1 MIIVVEGHD
10 VEVDDSFAKLS
21 SAEQEKTVNEIAA
34 SLKLSNPAAT
44 SDKSPEAQM
53 ARLGERMAAATTP
66 AVEAVQQVVTTPE
79 IASAAIAP
87 AVRSMPGPNIAPSQP
102 GSPWSQVVKAWIAG
116 EAPQP
121 SSALGNIV
129 KTLGGQ
135 APTTPVSPASI
146 PKPEPYY
153 RPGPVPT
160 AIQKGADIARTLL
173 TQGNIANLISPFKE
187 GIVPGIVDLASKTGL
202 AKVTPSQAVG
212 AAGRF
217 AGGMLTAPENLMLA
231 PYQMAARE
239 AQQIRANPEAPG
251 LERQPYAMTVRGEM
265 PTQGAAAAANVRRGI
280 VNRPFGNVAPE
291 ERALLEEERQRKL
304 KNAIQLEAASRIRST
319 GGLQNY
325 IRNWP
330 GGTQ

>member
-53 ARLGERMAAATTP
+53 ARLGERMAAAVTP
-66 AVEAVQQVVTTPE
+66 AVEAVQQAVTTPE
-79 IASAAIAP
+79 IATAAIAP
-87 AVRSMPGPNIAPSQP
+87 AMRTNIPPAAYMTEPGVP
-102 GSPWSQVVKAWIAG
+102 GLI
-116 EAPQP
+116 E
-121 SSALGNIV
+121 
-129 KTLGGQ
+129 
-135 APTTPVSPASI
+135 PVAPASAQT
-146 PKPEPYY
+146 
-153 RPGPVPT
+153 RPGPVPGML
-160 AIQKGADIARTLL
+160 QKGTDIARTLM
-173 TQGNIANLISPFKE
+173 TQGNIANIVAPFKQ
-187 GIVPGIVDLASKTGL
+187 GIVPGLADIISKTGL
-202 AKVTPSQAVG
+202 ANITPAQAIKG
-212 AAGRF
+212 GAAAAGRF

-280 VNRPFGNVAPE
+280 VNRPFGNVTPE

-325 IRNWP
+325 LSTWF
-330 GGTQ
+330 GGNQ

>member
-34 SLKLSNPAAT
+34 SLKLSNPAAV

-66 AVEAVQQVVTTPE
+66 AIEAIQQVVTTPE

-87 AVRSMPGPNIAPSQP
+87 AMRTNIPPAVYMTQGGAPGVIEPVAPAAAQ
-102 GSPWSQVVKAWIAG
+102 
-116 EAPQP
+116 
-121 SSALGNIV
+121 
-129 KTLGGQ
+129 T
-135 APTTPVSPASI
+135 
-146 PKPEPYY
+146 

-280 VNRPFGNVAPE
+280 VNRPFGNVTPE

-325 IRNWP
+325 LSTWF
-330 GGTQ
+330 GGNQ